1 MIMKLRYF
9 IPIVVAMVA
18 MFTGCSDEEEASY
31 LDNIRVSTSYV
42 SLNTAGGS
50 TEVKMTATSDW
61 SFEKIHKVAKT
72 DENGKTVK
80 DADGNTVYEMKAT
93 PEWLTVSPESGSA
106 GQDITLKFSADAA
119 EGRTAYLQLNCGGQI
134 QEFNVIQGIAKV
146 QKATCAEV
154 IAGADA
160 KTYLVTGVCTAIANT
175 NYGNWYLDD
184 GTGEVYIYGTKDA
197 SGNYNWA
204 SFGIEVGDEVTVQ
217 GPKTTYGGTV
227 ELVDVAVV
235 KVNKSLIKV
244 DSLLINGV
252 KSNDALPL
260 EGGEITAA
268 VTCKGDGINVEIP
281 EDAKDWLFIS
291 AIASKGITFR
301 ALPNEGGDRSTTVT
315 FKTYSGNKE
324 YTSQTTISQKGAILE
339 VPIADFLAA
348 EVGDTQFR
356 MTGVITELYAS
367 DKQGKSFYIA
377 DYSGK
382 VLVYRA
388 EGFIDAGAKVGDVV
402 TVVGKRGAYKDS
414 PQMVSGTFEE
424 LKYAVTEVSIADF
437 REKADDKETYY
448 MISGVVSEATE
459 DGTKNDVEKYG
470 NFNLTDETG
479 SVYIYGVTEGWG
491 GQKGTFGNLGVT
503 FGDKLTII
511 AYKTSYKGLVE
522 GVGIYFSHESAE

>member
-1 MIMKLRYF
+1 MKLRYF

-18 MFTGCSDEEEASY
+18 MFTGCSDDEEASY

-50 TEVKMTATSDW
+50 TDVDLTTTADW
-61 SFEKIHKVAKT
+61 SF
-72 DENGKTVK
+72 DEELV
-80 DADGNTVYEMKAT
+80 
-93 PEWLTVSPESGSA
+93 PEWLTISPMSGSA
-106 GQDITLKFSADAA
+106 GTTTLKFSADAA
-119 EGRTAYLQLNCGGQI
+119 EGRTAYVKLNCGGQT

-146 QKATCAEV
+146 QQATCAEV

-175 NYGNWYLDD
+175 SYGNWYLDD
-184 GTGEVYIYGTKDA
+184 GTGEIYVYGTKDA

-217 GPKTTYGGTV
+217 GPKTTYNGTV

-244 DSLLINGV
+244 DSLSS
-252 KSNDALPL
+252 KEPLPL
-260 EGGEITAA
+260 EGGMITAA
-268 VTCKGDGINVEIP
+268 VTCKGDGINVDIP
-281 EDAKDWLFIS
+281 ADAKDWLFIS
-291 AIASKGITFR
+291 AITSKSVTFL
-301 ALPNEGGDRSTTVT
+301 ALPNTGGDRSTTVT

-324 YTSQTTISQKGAILE
+324 YTSQATISQKGAILE

-356 MTGVITELYAS
+356 ITGVITELYAR
-367 DKQGKSFYIA
+367 DTQNKSFYIA

-388 EGFIDAGAKVGDVV
+388 ERFIDAGAKVGDVV

>member
-1 MIMKLRYF
+1 MKLRYF
-9 IPIVVAMVA
+9 IPIVVALVG
-18 MFTGCSDEEEASY
+18 MFTGCSEDNDPIY
-31 LDNIRVSTSYV
+31 LDNIRVSSSYV
-42 SLNTAGGS
+42 SLSTAGG
-50 TEVKMTATSDW
+50 TTDVTLTTTADW
-61 SFEKIHKVAKT
+61 SF
-72 DENGKTVK
+72 DESLV
-80 DADGNTVYEMKAT
+80 
-93 PEWLTVSPESGSA
+93 PEWLTISPMNGSA
-106 GQDITLKFSADAA
+106 GTTTLKFSADAA
-119 EGRTAYLQLNCGGQI
+119 EGRTAYLKLNCGGQT
-134 QEFNVIQGIAKV
+134 QEFNIIQGIAKV
-146 QKATCAEV
+146 EKATCAQV

-175 NYGNWYLDD
+175 SYGNWYIND
-184 GTGEVYIYGTKDA
+184 GTGEVYIYGTVDA
-197 SGNYNWA
+197 SGKYNWA

-217 GPKTTYGGTV
+217 GPKTTYNGTV

-244 DSLLINGV
+244 DSLSS
-252 KSNDALPL
+252 KEPLPL
-260 EGGEITAA
+260 EGGEITAV

-281 EDAKDWLFIS
+281 ADAKDWLFIS
-291 AIASKGITFR
+291 AITSKSVTFR

-315 FKTYSGNKE
+315 FKTYSGSKE

-356 MTGVITELYAS
+356 LTGVITELYAS

-377 DYSGK
+377 DYTGK
-382 VLVYRA
+382 TLIYRA
-388 EGFIDAGAKVGDVV
+388 EGFIEAGAKVGDVV

-424 LKYAVTEVSIADF
+424 LKYAVTKVSIAEF

-459 DGTKNDVEKYG
+459 DNTKNDVEKYG

-491 GQKGTFGNLGVT
+491 GPKGTFGNLGVT
-503 FGDKLTII
+503 WGDKLTII
-511 AYKTSYKGLVE
+511 AYKTTYKDVVE
-522 GVGIYFSHESAE
+522 GVGMFFASEKAE